1 MPSPRPLPEDKI
13 RLRHLLARAASRS
26 TKELLKHLGSRQ
38 PEHYRSPAWLFAR
51 CLKNHEGFAHLDA
64 ETATA
69 RIDAELAEMYPESPN
84 PWLDLGLQDF
94 DSCNQLSDPRTDFIS
109 AWDTVESPYLLGS
122 FVKEAARL
130 AEENP
135 LDLGARFGHAG
146 DVLLRRIVSLCYWLG
161 ERSQTED
168 FFLSCRDAGDVLDV
182 SPQTANQLLRRAE
195 KLGFI
200 EPAGIYSE
208 KDRARRDARKWRFAA
223 APRRARRPRRPA
235 AREQGRAAPAR
246 SEDPEKTAPA
256 GSEPC

>member
-1 MPSPRPLPEDKI
+1 MESACMPSPLPLPEEKI
-13 RLRHLLARAASRS
+13 RFRHLLARAASRS

-51 CLKNHEGFAHLDA
+51 CLKNYEGFAHLDA

-69 RIDAELAEMYPESPN
+69 RLDAELAQMYPESPN

-130 AEENP
+130 AQENP

-146 DVLLRRIVSLCYWLG
+146 DVLFRRLVSLCYWLG
-161 ERSQTED
+161 ERSQTEE
-168 FFLSCRDAGDVLDV
+168 FFLSCRDAGDVLEV

-200 EPAGIYSE
+200 ESAAAYSE

-223 APRRARRPRRPA
+223 APP
-235 AREQGRAAPAR
+235 ESQAPLR
-246 SEDPEKTAPA
+246 APA

>member
-1 MPSPRPLPEDKI
+1 MPSPLPLPEEKI

-26 TKELLKHLGSRQ
+26 TKELLQHLGSRHR
-38 PEHYRSPAWLFAR
+38 EHYRSPAWLFAR
-51 CLKNHEGFAHLDA
+51 CLKNHKGLAHLDA

-69 RIDAELAEMYPESPN
+69 RVDAELAEMYPDSPN

-109 AWDTVESPYLLGS
+109 AWDAVESPYLLGS

-135 LDLGARFGHAG
+135 LDLGTSFSHAG
-146 DVLLRRIVSLCYWLG
+146 DVLLRRVVSLCYWLG
-161 ERSQTED
+161 ERSQTEE
-168 FFLSCRDAGDVLDV
+168 FFLSCRDAGDVLGT

-200 EPAGIYSE
+200 EPAAAYSE
-208 KDRARRDARKWRFAA
+208 KDRARRDARKWRFVA

-235 AREQGRAAPAR
+235 ATEPDRASPEGSKGAR
-246 SEDPEKTAPA
+246 KADLER
-256 GSEPC
+256 